1 MKVIKAQPNSINLY
15 FQHRQRVADANRIAD
30 MGKISATNPND
41 FKQFC
46 RNFEKISITGLFSA
60 GGYTISK
67 YNSHVPIKYGLQA
80 HVSGQPQSIASLLL
94 VPIW

>member
-15 FQHRQRVADANRIAD
+15 FQHRQRVADANRIAN

-94 VPIW
+94 VPI